1 MEGNESF
8 ASEVWLLSGLF
19 HSLPGILA
27 LEDGKLIFTAIGTGT
42 FWDSG
47 LKKIEKRS
55 GAKNFYS
62 LLKHDKPAQLFNVEL
77 SEIQKTTFPLIYF
90 SAGAH
95 ITFNNEKYRLSFI
108 EPNNTK
114 MPIFNRSQYDA
125 VIKRS
130 VEIIQDIG
138 HSRKVGKKWKSLLTE
153 KKEAN
158 Y

>member
-1 MEGNESF
+1 MEKYKSF

-19 HSLPGILA
+19 NSLPGLLA
-27 LEDGKLIFTAIGTGT
+27 LEGERLIFTAIGTGT

-47 LKKIEKRS
+47 LKKIEKKS
-55 GAKNFYS
+55 GTKNFFS
-62 LLKHDKPAQLFNVEL
+62 LLKDDKPAQLFSVEL

-114 MPIFNRSQYDA
+114 MPIFNKNQYDA

-138 HSRKVGKKWKSLLTE
+138 HSRKVGKKWKVLLTE
-153 KKEAN
+153 RKETN
-158 Y
+158 H